1 MKYFK
6 FLLIALGLFL
16 VSCGS
21 QKSYFTV
28 AVRDRLEENSVPLNQ
43 LQFYVDRDVELRR
56 ELTSGNIQVSSGK
69 VKFENGKYIHIILL
83 KRNTPGICTTSKDNK
98 LDISFETGDGKFLTF
113 GVATNAAPEA
123 GYQIF
128 AREWINSGKGSGNE
142 FGKIMY
148 DNQEYYI
155 QPGGAK
161 AKIMIRKSVV
171 AKFEV
176 KKRVMKGRKVQQ

>member
-1 MKYFK
+1 MKY
-6 FLLIALGLFL
+6 LRIFL
-16 VSCGS
+16 VVFTLYLASCGS
-21 QKSYFTV
+21 PKSFFTV

-69 VKFENGKYIHIILL
+69 VKFENGKYVHVILL
-83 KRNTPGICTTSKDNK
+83 KRNTPGVCTGIKNNK

-113 GVATNAAPEA
+113 GVTSNVSPETS
-123 GYQIF
+123 YQLF
-128 AREWINSGKGSGNE
+128 AQEWINSGKGTGNE
-142 FGKIMY
+142 FGKITY
-148 DNQEYYI
+148 DNQVYYI

-176 KKRVMKGRKVQQ
+176 KKRVMKGRKVQE